1 MSFTNDRAILANQLP
16 ISIEFPKEPERFYE
30 VLTLWQRRVSNA
42 VNTKIGGLYVPQEL
56 FSFKQYFT
64 VNDPDVFRNVYRF
77 TYDMVALN
85 GGPIAAGATVA
96 VPHNIP
102 LPTPTSLF
110 NGVNIYGS
118 ATNSDTIPNGPK
130 RMPLPYS
137 SSTTTRDIEIYL
149 DNVNVT
155 LINGSTQTILTY
167 ATIVAEYLKN

>member
-1 MSFTNDRAILANQLP
+1 MSFTNDPALQANQLP
-16 ISIEFPKEPERFYE
+16 ISLEFPRDPERFYE
-30 VLTLWQRRVSNA
+30 VLTLWQKRVTNSL
-42 VNTKIGGLYVPQEL
+42 NTKEGALYVLQEL
-56 FSFKQYFT
+56 YSFKQYFT
-64 VNDPDVFRNVYRF
+64 PNNPNVFRNVYRY

-118 ATNSDTIPNGPK
+118 ATNSDTMPNGPK

-137 SSTTTRDIEIYL
+137 SATVTRDIEIYL
-149 DNVNVT
+149 DNKNVT
-155 LINGSTQTILTY
+155 LINGATQSILTY